1 MVKRLSHWIANIQVM
16 SNSKIKKD
24 LFKIQYYKENNKKG
38 RAKKLLNIKYEDPLE
53 KLVCTKILTMMM
65 MKSVRY

>member
-1 MVKRLSHWIANIQVM
+1 M